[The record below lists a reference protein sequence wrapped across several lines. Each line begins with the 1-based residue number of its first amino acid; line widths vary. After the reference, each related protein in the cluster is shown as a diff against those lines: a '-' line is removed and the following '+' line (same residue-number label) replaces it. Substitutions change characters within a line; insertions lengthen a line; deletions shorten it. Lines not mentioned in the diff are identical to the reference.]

1 MAGNTITMDVQRIDP
16 GEGSA
21 PGTLVGIDVD
31 SGQEVQLKAWP
42 DRLSHFSMNQ
52 TYKFGWYLG
61 KEYQGTQDMIVSKHG
76 EITQVQS
83 AVNGPNGPQRPVD
96 GLPAAFHEKKAPIP
110 QPPAKTTPQAVMT
123 GSQGTKERSIT
134 VLAVMKSVIESGG
147 SEADFDRWL
156 AKHDHIVL
164 GK

>member
-1 MAGNTITMDVQRIDP
+1 MAGNTITMDIERIDH

-21 PGTLVGIDVD
+21 PGTIVGVDVD
-31 SGQEVQLKAWP
+31 SGQTVQLKAWS
-42 DRLSHFSMNQ
+42 DRLALFTAGK

-61 KEYQGTQDMIVSKHG
+61 KEYQGTQDMVVSKHG
-76 EITQVQS
+76 EITQVPH
-83 AVNGPNGPQRPVD
+83 ATDPQRPVEAP
-96 GLPAAFHEKKAPIP
+96 PAAFPAKQAPTP
-110 QPPAKTTPQAVMT
+110 QAPPKTTPQGVMT

-156 AKHDHIVL
+156 AHHDSIVL

>member
-1 MAGNTITMDVQRIDP
+1 MAGSTITMDIERIDH

-21 PGTLVGIDVD
+21 PGTIVGVDVD
-31 SGQEVQLKAWP
+31 SGQTVQLKAWS
-42 DRLSHFSMNQ
+42 DRLALFTAGK

-61 KEYQGTQDMIVSKHG
+61 KEYQGTQDMVVSKHG
-76 EITQVQS
+76 EITQV
-83 AVNGPNGPQRPVD
+83 NGPNGPQRPTD
-96 GLPAAFHEKKAPIP
+96 DLPAAFHEKKAPTP
-110 QPPAKTTPQAVMT
+110 QAPPKTTPQGVMT
-123 GSQGTKERSIT
+123 GSQTLKERSIT

-156 AKHDHIVL
+156 EKHDRIVL

>member
-61 KEYQGTQDMIVSKHG
+61 KEYQGTQDMVVSKHG
-76 EITQVQS
+76 EITQIPH
-83 AVNGPNGPQRPVD
+83 ATDPQRPVD

>member
-1 MAGNTITMDVQRIDP
+1 MAGSTITMDIERIDP

-21 PGTLVGIDVD
+21 PGTIVGVDVD
-31 SGQEVQLKAWP
+31 SGQTVQLKAWS
-42 DRLSHFSMNQ
+42 DRLALFTAGK

>member
-16 GEGSA
+16 GEGNA

-31 SGQEVQLKAWP
+31 SGQEVQLKAWSE
-42 DRLSHFSMNQ
+42 RLAHFTAGKTFQ
-52 TYKFGWYLG
+52 FGWYLG
-61 KEYQGTQDMIVSKHG
+61 KEYQGVQDMVVSKHG
-76 EITQVQS
+76 EITQV
-83 AVNGPNGPQRPVD
+83 NGPNGSQSAGD
-96 GLPAAFHEKKAPIP
+96 GLPAAFHEKQAPTP
-110 QPPAKTTPQAVMT
+110 QPSPKTTPQGVMT
-123 GSQGTKERSIT
+123 GSQSLKERSIT

-147 SEADFDRWL
+147 AEADFDRWL

>member
-1 MAGNTITMDVQRIDP
+1 MAGSTITMDIERIDH

-21 PGTLVGIDVD
+21 PGTITGIDVD
-31 SGQEVQLKAWP
+31 SGQTVQLKAWP

-61 KEYQGTQDMIVSKHG
+61 KEYQGVQDMVVSKHG
-76 EITQVQS
+76 EITQLPH
-83 AVNGPNGPQRPVD
+83 ATDPQRPTD
-96 GLPAAFHEKKAPIP
+96 DLPPAFHEKQAPTP
-110 QPPAKTTPQAVMT
+110 QPSPKTTPQGVMT
-123 GSQGTKERSIT
+123 GSQTLKERSIT

-156 AKHDHIVL
+156 EKHDRIVL